1 MSQSLKIL
9 HIYFKTNVVSGI
21 LGWFFFT
28 VYDSDIHELNLEP
41 FRDLKFLDE
50 ILFKKCVFLHFL
62 TINA

>member
-9 HIYFKTNVVSGI
+9 HIYFKTKVVSGI
-21 LGWFFFT
+21 LGWIFFM
-28 VYDSDIHELNLEP
+28 VYAIDIHELNLRP

-50 ILFKKCVFLHFL
+50 ISLKNVCFLHFW